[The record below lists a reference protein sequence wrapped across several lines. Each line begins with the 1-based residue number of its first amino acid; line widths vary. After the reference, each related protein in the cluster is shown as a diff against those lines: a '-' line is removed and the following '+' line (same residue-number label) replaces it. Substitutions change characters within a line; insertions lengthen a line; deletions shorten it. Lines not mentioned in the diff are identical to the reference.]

1 MQPTEGQV
9 AQMLHEEHVAVLEL
23 LSRLNGLLNRNALR
37 APPETKDPAIR
48 QLLGQLAAAI
58 ETEINT
64 HFEFEESALFP
75 LLDANG
81 EGEMRAMYIEDH
93 RAIVPL
99 GEKVAAMARAAG
111 IQGFDLQNW
120 AAFHP
125 VAAEFADR
133 LTRHAEA
140 EEAALVPLLGEML
153 DPDEDDRLAQDY
165 EAMR

>member
-1 MQPTEGQV
+1 MQVIEGQV

-23 LSRLNGLLNRNALR
+23 LSRLTGVLNRNGPG
-37 APPETKDPAIR
+37 APPEAKNPAIG

-58 ETEINT
+58 ETEIKT
-64 HFEFEESALFP
+64 HFYFEETMLFP

-99 GEKVAAMARAAG
+99 GEKAAAMARAVG
-111 IQGFDLQNW
+111 IQGFDPQTW

-133 LTRHAEA
+133 LIRHAEA
-140 EEAALVPLLGEML
+140 EEAALVPLLGEFL
-153 DPDEDDRLAQDY
+153 DSDEDDRLAQDY
-165 EAMR
+165 ESMR

>member
-1 MQPTEGQV
+1 MQVIEGQV

-23 LSRLNGLLNRNALR
+23 LNRLTAVLNRHGPGM
-37 APPETKDPAIR
+37 PPDMQDPAIGR
-48 QLLGQLAAAI
+48 LLSQFAGAI
-58 ETEINT
+58 ETEIKT
-64 HFEFEESALFP
+64 HFEFEEMTLFP

-99 GEKVAAMARAAG
+99 GEKAAAMARASSTT
-111 IQGFDLQNW
+111 GFDAQTW

-140 EEAALVPLLGEML
+140 EEAALVPLLGELL
-153 DPDEDDRLAQDY
+153 DPEEDRQHAEAY